1 MMSGSVQTKGKK
13 LYMVIRYT
21 DAEGKQK
28 QRWISTGL
36 PVKGNRKAAEA
47 MLRQWLAEQQE
58 QDLTAINQPLTDY
71 LSNWLVTVES
81 RVKPS
86 TFRGYQQKFKN
97 QIFPYFQKEKKALTN
112 LQAQD
117 LERFYAYL
125 LSEKGLSPTT
135 VGHCHRL
142 LLNALNDAIR
152 FRLISFN
159 PVQLAKPPKRQT
171 YQAKYLNYSE
181 TRELISLFKDH
192 TLEPVIKFIS
202 VYGVRRGEALG
213 LCWDKVDF
221 ENNQI
226 TIARTMAQCTGK
238 NILMDSTKN
247 ASSYRTMPMIPAIRD
262 ILLALKERREQ
273 FQLLFPENYSK
284 CNQVFV
290 WDDGTPITPNYL
302 SKEFHRVVKNSHL
315 PCIRLHDLRHGT
327 ASNLLANGFSV
338 VEVQHW
344 LGHSQPSTTLNIY
357 SHVDKSVRQ
366 HVGERIADF
375 LQLDSL

>member
-1 MMSGSVQTKGKK
+1 MISGSVQTKGKK

-36 PVKGNRKAAEA
+36 PVKGNRKAADA
-47 MLRQWLAEQQE
+47 MLRKWLEEHQE
-58 QDLTAINQPLTDY
+58 QDLTAIDQPLTNY
-71 LSNWLVTVES
+71 LSSWLTTVEA

-97 QIFPYFQKEKKALTN
+97 QILPYFQKEKIALAK
-112 LQAQD
+112 LQTQD

-125 LSEKGLSPTT
+125 LSEKELSPTT

-142 LLNALNDAIR
+142 LLSALNDAIR

-159 PVQLAKPPKRQT
+159 PAQLAKPPKRQP
-171 YQAKYLNYSE
+171 YQAKYLNFSE
-181 TRELISLFKDH
+181 INELIPLFKEH
-192 TLEPVIKFIS
+192 TIEPVIKFIC

-213 LCWDKVDF
+213 LCWDCIDF

-226 TIARTMAQCTGK
+226 TIARTVTQCTGK

-262 ILLALKERREQ
+262 MLLALKKQREQ
-273 FQLLFPENYSK
+273 FELLFPETYSN

-290 WDDGTPITPNYL
+290 WKDGTPITPNYL

-315 PCIRLHDLRHGT
+315 PCIRLHDLRHSA

-375 LQLDSL
+375 LQLDSI